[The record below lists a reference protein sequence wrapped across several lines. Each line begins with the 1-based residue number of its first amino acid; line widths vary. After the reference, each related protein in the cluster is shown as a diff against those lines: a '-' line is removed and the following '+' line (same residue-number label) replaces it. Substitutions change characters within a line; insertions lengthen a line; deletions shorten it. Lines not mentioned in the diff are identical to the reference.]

1 MFLFSSLSK
10 EKKQEIESLK
20 DSLVRLGC
28 TGKYDLPSPSLFY
41 NMTLSMLSNIKTR
54 EEIEAFF
61 KDYDFVNCHTDLL
74 E

>member
-10 EKKQEIESLK
+10 EKKQDIEFLK

-41 NMTLSMLSNIKTR
+41 NMTLSMLSNL
-54 EEIEAFF
+54 
-61 KDYDFVNCHTDLL
+61 DLIIL
-74 E
+74 